1 VGLSDLSDSEE
12 DDPIP
17 CIASFMVQRSNHAHI
32 DEASNIATEAD
43 TIEPQAINPLPE
55 IEEERGPQLGN
66 PEWQAIIN
74 SQTQLVKQK
83 QVKSDYI
90 DYSKAGPVFKLSEAL
105 MNVHELYP
113 SAIPNALKQMAHYW
127 VFIPLLMFT
136 MQSFNIIHDNV
147 GDLYM
152 KKKTG
157 LSA

>member
-1 VGLSDLSDSEE
+1 LE
-12 DDPIP
+12 IP
-17 CIASFMVQRSNHAHI
+17 NGRV
-32 DEASNIATEAD
+32 
-43 TIEPQAINPLPE
+43 
-55 IEEERGPQLGN
+55 
-66 PEWQAIIN
+66 IIN
-74 SQTQLVKQK
+74 SQTQPVEEK

-90 DYSKAGPVFKLSEAL
+90 DYSKAGLAFKLSEAST
-105 MNVHELYP
+105 NVHELDP
-113 SAIPNALKQMAHYW
+113 LAIPNALKQMVHYR